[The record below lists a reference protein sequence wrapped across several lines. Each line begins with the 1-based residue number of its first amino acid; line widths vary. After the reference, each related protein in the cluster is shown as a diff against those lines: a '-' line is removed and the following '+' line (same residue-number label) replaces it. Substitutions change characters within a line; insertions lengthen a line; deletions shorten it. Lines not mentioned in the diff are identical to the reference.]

1 MRAAVIEAFGP
12 PEVLRI
18 TARPVPVPGPDELL
32 VRIVAAGVNPVDAQ
46 NRSDGSWAGITLPAT
61 LGSDAAGVVAAVGRD
76 VGDFA
81 VGDDVFYFSDFLGG
95 DDGSYAEYQAV
106 DARIVG
112 RRPARLSFAEAAAV
126 PLAAGTAYELIVRR
140 LAVAPGQRVLIVGA
154 SGGVGTY
161 AVQLARG
168 AGAHVVAVASECRH
182 DALRELG
189 AEMTLD
195 YRDGDLW
202 RQVRDA
208 GRIDAVVDL
217 AGGEVPISGIE
228 ILAEG
233 GSLATVA
240 TLTGDF
246 ELAVD
251 NEPDAARRP
260 RQTRRRPPARA
271 RFAGRS
277 RPAAPARLRGV
288 RAHRDRVGAP
298 AHRNR
303 PHVRQAGDPR
313 RARAGSVRLAPR
325 HRGCGCAGTT
335 SAASIP
341 ARWLKTR

>member
-12 PEVLRI
+12 PEVLEI
-18 TARPVPVPGPDELL
+18 VSRPIPTPGPGQLL

-46 NRSDGSWAGITLPAT
+46 NRSDGSWAAITLPAT

-76 VGDFA
+76 VRDFA

-95 DDGSYAEYQAV
+95 DDGTYAEYQAV

-112 RRPARLSFAEAAAV
+112 RRPARLSFADAAAV

-140 LAVAPGQRVLIVGA
+140 LALAPGQRVLIVGA

-168 AGAHVVAVASECRH
+168 AGAHVVAVASATRH
-182 DALRELG
+182 TALRGLG

-202 RQVRDA
+202 RQVREA

-217 AGGEVPISGIE
+217 AGGDVPIRGVE

-251 NEPDAARRP
+251 NNLTLHGVLVRPDA
-260 RQTRRRPPARA
+260 
-271 RFAGRS
+271 G
-277 RPAAPARLRGV
+277 RLRELASLIDRGLLRPLV
-288 RAHRDRVGAP
+288 SEEFALTEIASAHRRIETGHTFGKLVIRVAP
-298 AHRNR
+298 E
-303 PHVRQAGDPR
+303 PPR
-313 RARAGSVRLAPR
+313 
-325 HRGCGCAGTT
+325 
-335 SAASIP
+335 
-341 ARWLKTR
+341 